1 MALADILHFTKILYY
16 LDCVGSLNQLLN
28 VFLCTVTKPTVG
40 KVYTQFVVNQLCS
53 QQQKLQCAG
62 GAQLLGSVQKVVSSS
77 NPVVVVGQRIAAQSS
92 PEEQGAGGTKGPVVT
107 TLSPSKQ
114 ATQKVS
120 VGSLVSSVI
129 TTVTTTTIT
138 TSATSGGSS
147 GTGLVIR
154 VHTLQS
160 WRYKSLDKN

>member
-1 MALADILHFTKILYY
+1 M
-16 LDCVGSLNQLLN
+16 
-28 VFLCTVTKPTVG
+28 FLCTVTKPTVG

-53 QQQKLQCAG
+53 QQQKLPCT
-62 GAQLLGSVQKVVSSS
+62 GAQLLGSVQKVVLSS

-92 PEEQGAGGTKGPVVT
+92 PKEQGAGGTKGPVVA

-114 ATQKVS
+114 ATQKDP
-120 VGSLVSSVI
+120 VGSLVSSV

-147 GTGLVIR
+147 GTGPVTR
-154 VHTLQS
+154 VHALQS
-160 WRYKSLDKN
+160 WRYKSLDKTKRIW